1 VPKQGTLAVSST
13 LFAHYP
19 AAIVL
24 VLVSEARLEIE
35 SRILAV
41 AGATKPEEKKKG
53 GITVIYV
60 KPMIE
65 LAQSA
70 VGAIQSSSKSV
81 PPMLDAGQLLRT
93 SPAYEADE

>member
-1 VPKQGTLAVSST
+1 LAVSST

-19 AAIVL
+19 TAIAL
-24 VLVSEARLEIE
+24 VLVSEVRLEIE
-35 SRILAV
+35 SGIFARRRQQALRR
-41 AGATKPEEKKKG
+41 KKG

-60 KPMIE
+60 KPTIQ

-81 PPMLDAGQLLRT
+81 PPMLDAGQFLRT

>member
-1 VPKQGTLAVSST
+1 

-19 AAIVL
+19 TAIAL
-24 VLVSEARLEIE
+24 VLVSEVRLEIE
-35 SRILAV
+35 SGILARRRRYN
-41 AGATKPEEKKKG
+41 KPEEKKKG

-60 KPMIE
+60 KPTIQ